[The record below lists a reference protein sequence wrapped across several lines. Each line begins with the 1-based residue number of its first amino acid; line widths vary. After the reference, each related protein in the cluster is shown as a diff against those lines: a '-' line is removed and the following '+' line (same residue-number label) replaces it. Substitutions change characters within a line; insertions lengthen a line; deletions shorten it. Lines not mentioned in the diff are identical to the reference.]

1 MLTFIGQT
9 RKTRRSIEPLNS
21 RKHDERKAPLG
32 LKNSRAARKEAS
44 GTPLSQ
50 QQLMPESTGDGGL
63 FPYVL
68 FSANSKIVTSA
79 EVIRS
84 SGDAASTLL
93 MLAHRIR

>member
-1 MLTFIGQT
+1 
-9 RKTRRSIEPLNS
+9 
-21 RKHDERKAPLG
+21 
-32 LKNSRAARKEAS
+32 
-44 GTPLSQ
+44 
-50 QQLMPESTGDGGL
+50 MPESTGDGGL